1 MLLIADIRRNRAEKD
16 RSQFAGE
23 NNDLRAAMD
32 HVSSDKV
39 NFGPTPKKEK
49 EKGCCTNAF
58 NSSRSLI
65 KICMRHELMTYTHTH
80 TNKSTQCIIIMVITF
95 INGFNLS

>member
-39 NFGPTPKKEK
+39 NFGPTPKRER
-49 EKGCCTNAF
+49 KGLLYK
-58 NSSRSLI
+58 R
-65 KICMRHELMTYTHTH
+65 
-80 TNKSTQCIIIMVITF
+80 V
-95 INGFNLS
+95 

>member
-1 MLLIADIRRNRAEKD
+1 MNIRHRAEKD

-39 NFGPTPKKEK
+39 IWSTP
-49 EKGCCTNAF
+49 
-58 NSSRSLI
+58 
-65 KICMRHELMTYTHTH
+65 
-80 TNKSTQCIIIMVITF
+80 
-95 INGFNLS
+95 

>member
-1 MLLIADIRRNRAEKD
+1 MSWMLLIGWPSAHIRAEKD

-39 NFGPTPKKEK
+39 ILVRHQKKK
-49 EKGCCTNAF
+49 TALQTRF
-58 NSSRSLI
+58 L
-65 KICMRHELMTYTHTH
+65 T
-80 TNKSTQCIIIMVITF
+80 
-95 INGFNLS
+95 

>member
-1 MLLIADIRRNRAEKD
+1 MLLIGWPSAHIRAEKD

-39 NFGPTPKKEK
+39 IFGSTPKKLLYK
-49 EKGCCTNAF
+49 T
-58 NSSRSLI
+58 R
-65 KICMRHELMTYTHTH
+65 
-80 TNKSTQCIIIMVITF
+80 F
-95 INGFNLS
+95 I